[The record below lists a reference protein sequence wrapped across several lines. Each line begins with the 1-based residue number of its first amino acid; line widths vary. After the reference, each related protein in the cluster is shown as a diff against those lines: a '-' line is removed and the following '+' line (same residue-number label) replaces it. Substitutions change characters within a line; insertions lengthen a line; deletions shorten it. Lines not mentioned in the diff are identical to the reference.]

1 MPGIKPGMTC
11 AIGPR
16 FLIMRPTLLNPLFA
30 PVTSLPGVG
39 PKQDGLLRYLL
50 GRDETPRLVDLLL
63 HLPSSVIDRRTR
75 PKIRDAV
82 VGTVVTLEVTVDRHR
97 PPPPRNARAP
107 YLVYAS
113 DDTGDIV
120 LTFFRAKP
128 GYVEKLLPVGA
139 KRYVSGTLQMYE
151 GIPQIVHPD
160 RVVDE
165 EAFAKLSLID
175 PVYPLTEGLALG
187 ALRRAIGQALQKL
200 PELPEWIDE
209 RVLRR
214 CHFPPIR
221 EALTRVHIP
230 LEMTDVLPDSPF
242 WSRLAFDELLAGQ
255 LALAL
260 VRAQLRRPAGNRHAG
275 DGHLRK
281 KIIDALPY
289 ALTASQRSAAAA
301 IADDL
306 QQPVRMLRL
315 LQGDV
320 GSGKTAV
327 ALLAA
332 AAVAEVG
339 KQAALMA
346 PTEILARQHVK
357 TITPLAEAA
366 GLRVAILT
374 GREKGKERRDILARL
389 EAGEIDFLVGTHAL
403 IQDDV
408 IFRALAL
415 AVVDEQHRFG
425 VRERL
430 ALTEKGEAVDVLVL
444 SATPIPRTLV
454 LTYFGDMDIS
464 ELREKP
470 AGRQPIDT
478 RALPDSRLDEVT
490 DAVGRALAASKR
502 VYWICPLVE
511 ESETVNLTDAEARFK
526 SLHQRF
532 GDKVGLV
539 HGKMRGTEKDR
550 VMGAFAAGEIGLLVA
565 TTVVEVGVD
574 VPAATIMVIE
584 NAERFGLAQLHQLR
598 GRIGRGSEASTCLLL
613 YHEPLG
619 EMSKARI
626 KAIRETTDGFRIA
639 EEDLRLRG
647 EGDVLGVRQS
657 GLPGYRIAR
666 SEVHAQLITQARDEA
681 LRIMKEDPKL
691 TGPHGEALRCLLY
704 LFERDEALPLMGAG

>member
-1 MPGIKPGMTC
+1 
-11 AIGPR
+11 
-16 FLIMRPTLLNPLFA
+16 MRPVLLNPLFA

-39 PKQDGLLRYLL
+39 PKQDKLFRYLL
-50 GRDETPRLVDLLL
+50 GREEAPRLVDLLL
-63 HLPSSVIDRRTR
+63 HLPASVIDRRAR

-82 VGTVVTLEVTVDRHR
+82 PGTVVTLEVTVNRHR
-97 PPPPRNARAP
+97 PSPPRNARAP

-113 DDTGDIV
+113 DDTGDVV
-120 LTFFRAKP
+120 LTYFRAKAD
-128 GYVEKLLPVGA
+128 YIEKLLPVGS
-139 KRYVSGTLQMYE
+139 KRYVSGTLQMFD
-151 GIPQIVHPD
+151 GVPQIVHPD

-165 EAFAKLSLID
+165 AGFAQLSGID

-187 ALRRAIGQALQKL
+187 SLRRAIAQALAKL
-200 PELPEWIDE
+200 PNLPEWISPE
-209 RVLRR
+209 VIRR
-214 CHFPPIR
+214 CHFPPIK
-221 EALTRVHIP
+221 EALNRVHVP
-230 LEMTDVLPDSPF
+230 LELTDILPDGPY

-260 VRAQLRRPAGNRHAG
+260 VRSQLRRPAGDRHAG

-289 ALTASQRSAAAA
+289 ALTSSQREATAA
-301 IADDL
+301 IAEDL
-306 QQPVRMLRL
+306 RQPLRMLRL

-320 GSGKTAV
+320 GSGKTVV
-327 ALLAA
+327 ALLAV
-332 AAVAEVG
+332 AAVTEVG

-346 PTEILARQHVK
+346 PTEILARQHIK
-357 TITPLAEAA
+357 TITPLAERA
-366 GLRVAILT
+366 GVRVEILT
-374 GREKGKERRDILARL
+374 GREKGKERRDILARVA
-389 EAGEIDFLVGTHAL
+389 AGEIDFLVGTHAL
-403 IQDDV
+403 IQEDV
-408 IFRALAL
+408 IFKSLAL

-430 ALTEKGEAVDVLVL
+430 ALTDKGEAVDVLVL

-454 LTYFGDMDIS
+454 LTYFGDMDVS

-478 RALPDSRLDEVT
+478 RAVPMSRLDEVT
-490 DAVGRALAASKR
+490 DAVGRALGAGKL

-511 ESETVNLTDAEARFK
+511 ESEAEGTGHLTNATERFE
-526 SLHQRF
+526 SLKMRF
-532 GDKVGLV
+532 GEKVGLV
-539 HGKMRGTEKDR
+539 HGQMKGAEKDR
-550 VMGAFAAGEIGLLVA
+550 VMAQFAAHEIGLLVA

-613 YHEPLG
+613 YREPLG
-619 EMSKARI
+619 EMSKARL

-639 EEDLRLRG
+639 EEDLKLRG

-666 SEVHAQLITQARDEA
+666 PEAHGQLITQARDEA
-681 LRIMKEDPKL
+681 LRIMQENPKL
-691 TGPHGEALRCLLY
+691 TGPRGEALRCLLY
-704 LFERDEALPLMGAG
+704 LYERSEAIPLMGAG

>member
-1 MPGIKPGMTC
+1 MP
-11 AIGPR
+11 
-16 FLIMRPTLLNPLFA
+16 RPEILNSLFTL
-30 PVTSLPGVG
+30 VTSLSGVG
-39 PKQDGLLRYLL
+39 PRQDKLLRYLL
-50 GRDETPRLVDLLL
+50 GRSETPRLIDLLL
-63 HLPSSVIDRRTR
+63 HLPSNVIDRRAR

-82 VGTVVTLEVTVDRHR
+82 PGTVATLEVTIDRHR
-97 PPPPRNARAP
+97 PAPPGRSRAP
-107 YLVYAS
+107 HLVYAS
-113 DDTGDIV
+113 DDTGDV
-120 LTFFRAKP
+120 LLTYFRGKRD
-128 GYVEKLLPVGA
+128 YLEKLLPVGE
-139 KRYVSGTLQMYE
+139 KRYVSGTVQMFDDTLQM
-151 GIPQIVHPD
+151 VHPD

-165 EAFAKLSLID
+165 EGLAKLAGIE

-187 ALRRAIGQALQKL
+187 ALRRAIALALQKL
-200 PELPEWIDE
+200 PTLPEWISPE
-209 RVLRR
+209 VLRR
-214 CHFPPIR
+214 CNFPPLA
-221 EALTRVHIP
+221 EALRRVHVP
-230 LEMTDVLPDSPF
+230 VELTDILPDRPF

-260 VRAQLRRPAGNRHAG
+260 VRAQLRRPAGARHAG
-275 DGHLRK
+275 DGHLRNK
-281 KIIDALPY
+281 VIDALPY
-289 ALTASQRSAAAA
+289 ALTLSQRDAAAA
-301 IADDL
+301 IVHDL

-320 GSGKTAV
+320 GSGKTVV

-332 AAVAEVG
+332 AAVAEAG

-346 PTEILARQHVK
+346 PTEILARQHIK
-357 TITPLAEAA
+357 TIAPLAARA

-374 GREKGKERRDILARL
+374 GREKGKERRDILAQL
-389 EAGEIDFLVGTHAL
+389 AVGELDLLVGTHAL

-408 IFRALAL
+408 IFKSLAL
-415 AVVDEQHRFG
+415 AIVDEQHRFG

-430 ALTEKGEAVDVLVL
+430 ALTSKGDAVDVLVL

-478 RALPDSRLDEVT
+478 RAVPSHRLNEVV
-490 DAVGRALAASKR
+490 DAVGRAVKAGKL

-511 ESETVNLTDAEARFK
+511 ESENVENLTDATTRFE
-526 SLHQRF
+526 SLQKRF
-532 GDKVGLV
+532 GDQIGLV
-539 HGKMRGTEKDR
+539 HGQMKGAEKDR
-550 VMGAFAAGEIGLLVA
+550 VMGQFAAAEIRVLVA

-613 YHEPLG
+613 YREPLG
-619 EMSKARI
+619 EMSAARLRV
-626 KAIRETTDGFRIA
+626 IRETTDGFRIA

-647 EGDVLGVRQS
+647 EGEVLGTRQS

-666 SEVHAQLITQARDEA
+666 PEVHAQLIAQARDEA
-681 LRIMKEDPKL
+681 LRIMQDNPKL
-691 TGPHGEALRCLLY
+691 AGSSGEALRCLLY
-704 LFERDEALPLMGAG
+704 LYERDEAIPLIGAG